1 MECSL
6 DPELYQ
12 QHRLTAEE
20 REQFRTEVS
29 NHASHPSLEPRA
41 RLTAR

>member
-12 QHRLTAEE
+12 RHRLTAEE

-29 NHASHPSLEPRA
+29 VPPFAA
-41 RLTAR
+41 RLITVGVWAGL

>member
-12 QHRLTAEE
+12 RHRLTAEE
-20 REQFRTEVS
+20 REQFRTDVS
-29 NHASHPSLEPRA
+29 NHALLRWWVQT
-41 RLTAR
+41 LTAG